1 MRVLQIGADRSK
13 RGILFRGSPAFKRQ
27 EAYAKQF
34 GHLDIIGFS
43 LRSDGAKPVD
53 EGALRVYP
61 TGSPA
66 KWRFGFDALRIAR
79 RLGRPDVVSV
89 QDPFETGLV
98 GWWIA
103 RKYKVPLH
111 VQIHTDFLSPEY
123 ARLSLLNRIRIRIA
137 GFVLRRAAGVRV
149 VSERIKNSLER
160 QYNVAI
166 PITTLPI
173 FVDIDRVRGAADATV
188 TSRFG
193 RFRTRALVV
202 SRLEPEKNVALAL
215 QAFASSAPTDS
226 CLIVVGTGTEK
237 VSLQHFAKRLNVA
250 ERVFF
255 EGEHDAAPYYAF
267 SDIVLV
273 PSKYEGYGLVAVE
286 ALAAGK
292 PVLSTDVGVAR
303 EAGAIVTTGEKFADA
318 LAEWFK
324 SGPRTGEL
332 KNYPYKNFDEYV
344 QAYCDDI
351 ESCIKAQK
359 GHTTAI

>member
-1 MRVLQIGADRSK
+1 MKILQIGADRSK
-13 RGILFRGSPAFKRQ
+13 RVILFPGSPAFKGQ
-27 EAYAKQF
+27 EACAKQF

-43 LRSDGAKPVD
+43 LKGEARPVD
-53 EGALRVYP
+53 AASLRIYP

-79 RLGRPDVVSV
+79 GLERPDVVSV

-98 GWWIA
+98 GWLIA
-103 RKYKVPLH
+103 RRFKVPLH
-111 VQIHTDFLSPEY
+111 VQIHTDFLSPAY
-123 ARLSLLNRIRIRIA
+123 AQLSLMNRARVLLA
-137 GFVLRRAAGVRV
+137 GFVLRRAAGIRV
-149 VSERIKNSLER
+149 VSVRIKGSIEAHG
-160 QYNVAI
+160 VACRVAV
-166 PITTLPI
+166 LPI
-173 FVDIDRVRGAADATV
+173 FIDIDRVRGAADATV

-193 RFRTRALVV
+193 SFGIRALVV

-215 QAFASSAPTDS
+215 RAFASSASSDS

>member
-1 MRVLQIGADRSK
+1 MKILQIGADRSK
-13 RGILFRGSPAFKRQ
+13 RGILYSGTPAFKRQ

-43 LRSDGAKPVD
+43 LRSDGAKRID
-53 EGALRVYP
+53 EGTLRIYP

-89 QDPFETGLV
+89 QDPFETGLA

-103 RKYKVPLH
+103 RKYNVPLH
-111 VQIHTDFLSPEY
+111 VQVHTDFLSPEY
-123 ARLSLLNRIRIRIA
+123 ARLSLLNRIRVLIA
-137 GFVLRRAAGVRV
+137 GFVLRRAAGIRV
-149 VSERIKNSLER
+149 VSNRIKESVEAR
-160 QYNVAI
+160 MTTRRVAV
-166 PITTLPI
+166 LPI
-173 FVDIDRVRGAADATV
+173 FVDIDRVRGAADATI

-193 RFRTRALVV
+193 SFRTRVLVV
-202 SRLEPEKNVALAL
+202 SRLEPEKNVSLAL
-215 QAFASSAPTDS
+215 RAFASSAPSDA

-255 EGEHDAAPYYAF
+255 ESEHDAAPYYAL
-267 SDIVLV
+267 SDIVLI
-273 PSKYEGYGLVAVE
+273 PSNYEGYGLVAVE

-303 EAGAIVTTGEKFADA
+303 EAGAIISSPERFADD
-318 LAEWFK
+318 LREWFEN
-324 SGPRTGEL
+324 GPRVGTL
-332 KNYPYKNFDEYV
+332 TNYPYADFDGYV
-344 QAYCDDI
+344 RAYCDDI
-351 ESCIKAQK
+351 AACIRKE
-359 GHTTAI
+359 